1 MKIRFAFALAA
12 LASLA
17 ACGGARDGLVTL
29 LGETPTN
36 ASAKDTRRVK
46 TACPGCLAPLPFDT
60 EKHSLTENQPG
71 GPCETQI
78 QWIGNT
84 PERDGNYV
92 CKYCNSSGVCP
103 ACIMMEQKANGGA
116 CYNCKGEGYLIYKG
130 KTRDCPNCKGSKQC
144 PICKGSTQCDWCKEG
159 TGKIPFEDLGKKPG
173 APGRAEAI
181 SDEPAEEPAEE

>member
-1 MKIRFAFALAA
+1 MKIRLALALA
-12 LASLA
+12 VAASLA
-17 ACGGARDGLVTL
+17 ACGGKRDGLVTL
-29 LGETPTN
+29 VGTTPTN

-46 TACPGCLAPLPFDT
+46 MACPGCKSQKITMGEEHHLLKEHEED
-60 EKHSLTENQPG
+60 
-71 GPCETQI
+71 GPCDTYI

-84 PERDGNYV
+84 PERDGNYA
-92 CKYCNSSGVCP
+92 CKYCVGTGKCP
-103 ACIMMEQKANGGA
+103 ACVMMEQDAGA